1 MLPTFSPEGS
11 GTRAGVAC
19 QLLVLRFPPKGWKQR
34 GRRGACALRGE
45 KPRAIASHGTGSG
58 RPDDVAIPQP
68 FSPPPPASRG
78 AVRQVWS
85 RSPPLARHIQ
95 PRGSCGGMR
104 ARPQRAPLTAR
115 ADRVVP
121 VHFPWRNSPAR
132 RRISGFAQRGDTL
145 SCPLASAGEGG
156 HPIECP
162 RMLRLLF
169 PHPYR
174 RRRRCGKTRR
184 GGRLDHAIDLDESA
198 TRDIMR
204 MQRRFGK
211 TEHRGKADVGVFH

>member
-68 FSPPPPASRG
+68 FSPPPPHRAERFARSGAGRHHWRGIFSRVG
-78 AVRQVWS
+78 AAAACEPAPS
-85 RSPPLARHIQ
+85 ARHSL
-95 PRGSCGGMR
+95 P
-104 ARPQRAPLTAR
+104 APTAWFPCISHGVTVR
-115 ADRVVP
+115 LAAGYPDSHNAGTPYRV
-121 VHFPWRNSPAR
+121 SPCKR
-132 RRISGFAQRGDTL
+132 RR
-145 SCPLASAGEGG
+145 GG